1 MARQSEDYSES
12 TVDELMDMARERGI
26 TGISSMRKQ
35 DLIEALESG
44 DGNGGGDRRTSA
56 RGDSRDSDAR
66 SNEDGSDKNDGAMSD
81 RDERRR
87 AS

>member
-1 MARQSEDYSES
+1 MAPQSKDYSES

-44 DGNGGGDRRTSA
+44 DGGGDSGTDA

-66 SNEDGSDKNDGAMSD
+66 SKEDGSEKDDGAMSD